1 MELRAPPGAV
11 LRLVFGEG
19 LRMMAAGL
27 VAGGAASAGLASLM
41 RGMLFEVRPLDPAA
55 FLAAAAT
62 LAACYLPAR
71 RATRVG
77 PTVALRQ
84 E

>member
-1 MELRAPPGAV
+1 M

-55 FLAAAAT
+55 FLAAFAA
-62 LAACYLPAR
+62 AACYLPAR
-71 RATRVG
+71 RPDGRSAAGMKSPPRLASAG
-77 PTVALRQ
+77 AD
-84 E
+84 